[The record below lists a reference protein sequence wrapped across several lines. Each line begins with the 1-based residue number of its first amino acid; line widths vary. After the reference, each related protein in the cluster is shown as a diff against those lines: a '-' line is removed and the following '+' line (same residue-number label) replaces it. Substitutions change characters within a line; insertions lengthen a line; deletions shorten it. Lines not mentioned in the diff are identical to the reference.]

1 MLNVGDSGAIYA
13 LSQILSSENESELIK
28 FEASKSLVLLGE
40 WSEEVCEF
48 LIKYLK
54 FGNANVKNDILKTII
69 GGKNAQFTD
78 LVLFCVKEYIC
89 FKILPLI
96 FAQFKKTKPALNELI
111 TLLEEN
117 TSNVDVN
124 LSLDASISL
133 GKIGIKES
141 KAAIKRLYRV
151 VVENKDWSLK
161 SKALETLVKLFD
173 AKNSQTIQFI
183 MNQIE
188 NSPDW
193 IARGYYYYYL
203 TF

>member
-1 MLNVGDSGAIYA
+1 MLNS
-13 LSQILSSENESELIK
+13 LIWY
-28 FEASKSLVLLGE
+28 F
-40 WSEEVCEF
+40 F
-48 LIKYLK
+48 
-54 FGNANVKNDILKTII
+54 
-69 GGKNAQFTD
+69 
-78 LVLFCVKEYIC
+78 VKEYIC
-89 FKILPLI
+89 FKILSTKLI

-151 VVENKDWSLK
+151 VVENQDWSLK
-161 SKALETLVKLFD
+161 SKSLETLVKLFD

-193 IARGYYYYYL
+193 IARGYYYYYYYL
-203 TF
+203 SFKLREY